1 MAAGEHGEQDEPKET
16 TRPLRVLVDTNV
28 ALDLLLQRAPWYT
41 AAQPFWQARD
51 AGRLIAYLSASTLTD
66 ISYIGRRHAG
76 PAQARQAVERCL
88 REFGLI
94 PVSRAVLEAALAL
107 GGPDFE
113 DDVQIACAQLAG
125 LDLIVTRD
133 AAGFRHSSLPAID
146 PADIVGYLS
155 STHDP
160 PS

>member
-1 MAAGEHGEQDEPKET
+1 MAAGDYGEQDGSQGT

-28 ALDLLLQRAPWYT
+28 ALDQLLQRDPWYA
-41 AAQPFWQARD
+41 AAQSFWRARD
-51 AGRLIAYLSASTLTD
+51 TGRLVAYLSASTLTD

-88 REFGLI
+88 REFGLV
-94 PVSRAVLEAALAL
+94 PVSRTVLEAALAL

-133 AAGFRHSSLPAID
+133 AAGFRHAPLPAIE
-146 PADIVGYLS
+146 PADIVSYLS